1 MKAYFR
7 LTNQSVNLLLEI
19 LDVWQLLHAFSVKI
33 WALWAVIY
41 LLLRLNCQLFFAVW
55 HKLSKIEP
63 DQTQFLV
70 LTCPDELCR
79 QSHDASDAWYY
90 NGDMILILVTLC
102 VVMPLASFRN
112 IEFLG
117 YTSGFSI
124 SCMVFF
130 TIVIIA
136 KYFIGTESCPLFE
149 DGIASGG
156 KQLEWSFGNGL
167 GHSLEDISVTVLI
180 TLRVTALI
188 TIWATDR
195 ARFVTLFQ
203 HCYTTNHFIMLK
215 ETLTLWKNFI
225 LNQPMPQANC
235 WLNMLLETLLKILM
249 GTVYKM
255 NLEII
260 IPFLIENF
268 TFLAERPF
276 LYFTKCHS

>member
-1 MKAYFR
+1 M
-7 LTNQSVNLLLEI
+7 NQSVNLLLEI
-19 LDVWQLLHAFSVKI
+19 LDVWQLLHAFSVKT
-33 WALWAVIY
+33 WAPWAVIY
-41 LLLRLNCQLFFAVW
+41 LSSRLNCQLFFAVR
-55 HKLSKIEP
+55 HKLAQIDQEP
-63 DQTQFLV
+63 TQFLV

-156 KQLEWSFGNGL
+156 KCFGNSFDRDS
-167 GHSLEDISVTVLI
+167 HSGFSTYLHI
-180 TLRVTALI
+180 RVTYRE
-188 TIWATDR
+188 T
-195 ARFVTLFQ
+195 FVQVCTR
-203 HCYTTNHFIMLK
+203 
-215 ETLTLWKNFI
+215 
-225 LNQPMPQANC
+225 
-235 WLNMLLETLLKILM
+235 
-249 GTVYKM
+249 VYYK
-255 NLEII
+255 
-260 IPFLIENF
+260 
-268 TFLAERPF
+268 
-276 LYFTKCHS
+276 